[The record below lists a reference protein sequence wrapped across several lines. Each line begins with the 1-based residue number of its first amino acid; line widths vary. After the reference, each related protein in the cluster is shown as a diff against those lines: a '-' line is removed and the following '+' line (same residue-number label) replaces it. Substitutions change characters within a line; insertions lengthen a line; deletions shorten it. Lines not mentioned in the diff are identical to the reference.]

1 MPSRLGFS
9 ALVVVASSMVLASH
23 ARAQLEVEVGA
34 TIGRYSPLGSFHRAS
49 VYSTA
54 LPNSPSS
61 LGGTAFGG
69 QFRMWVSPRLGFE
82 LAGATTTRNFGG
94 GFTPGGD
101 VPSTSARVTSGTA
114 ELLIRVTGAD
124 SRARVWAGAGA
135 GAIQHGGA
143 AYASFGKPVN
153 YGGALSAGSAIR
165 ISGGLSADI
174 GVTSLIYNLDIR
186 GTEATDPGL
195 SERGTQVDLLL
206 RTGLSYS
213 WH

>member
-1 MPSRLGFS
+1 
-9 ALVVVASSMVLASH
+9 MVLASG
-23 ARAQLEVEVGA
+23 ARAQLRVELGA
-34 TIGRYSPLGSFHRAS
+34 TIGRYSPLGTFERAS

-61 LGGTAFGG
+61 LGGAAFGG
-69 QFRMWVSPRLGFE
+69 QFRLWVAPRFGFE
-82 LAGATTTRNFGG
+82 IAGATTSSTFGG
-94 GFTPGGD
+94 VFTPGGEM
-101 VPSTSARVTSGTA
+101 PTTTARVTSATA
-114 ELLIRVTGAD
+114 EMLYRMTGDA
-124 SRARVWAGAGA
+124 SRARVWAGAGV

-153 YGGALSAGSAIR
+153 YGGALSVGSAIR

-186 GTEATDPGL
+186 GTEATDPVL
-195 SERGTQVDLLL
+195 SESGTQVDMLL